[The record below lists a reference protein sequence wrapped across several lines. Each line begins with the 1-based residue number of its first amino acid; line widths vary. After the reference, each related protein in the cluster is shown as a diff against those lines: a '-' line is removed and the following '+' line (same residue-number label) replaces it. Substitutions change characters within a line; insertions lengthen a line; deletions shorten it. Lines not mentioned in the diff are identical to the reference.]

1 MPLPEPGDVLWQATA
16 APVPVR
22 PSLDGDIVAD
32 VAIIGGGITG
42 ISTALHLAAR
52 GVPVVVLEKDHIAGA
67 ASGRNA
73 GVVAPMLGR
82 GDPED
87 VVAALGPE
95 AGERLNQLVATSG
108 DNMFDLAH
116 RHNIDCDAEQTG
128 FLQPA
133 HAAIAVP
140 ALARRVEQ
148 WQARGKR
155 VELLDRA
162 GVAAM
167 TGTDAFAG
175 GLLDHSGG
183 QINPL
188 RFTLGL
194 ADAAG
199 KAGARI
205 FENTSAQSLRQ
216 TTEGWRIGT
225 ANGVVRAA
233 RVLLA
238 TNALVGPLWP
248 RLHRSILPLCVHQLA
263 TRPMAPDVVARVL
276 PGRQAAT
283 DTSRH
288 PFSMRFDADNRL
300 ISGAVSTW
308 PWGADGRMSRLI
320 RQRLATTLKLDH
332 VPEEDFI
339 WSGIAAITPDFL
351 PRLHTLAPGLTAMI
365 GCNGRG
371 IALCTALGPELAD
384 VLADKATTPPLPDT
398 TVKPL
403 SPHWLKRLGPR
414 FYMPVANWRDA
425 RDRAGG

>member
-1 MPLPEPGDVLWQATA
+1 MSP
-16 APVPVR
+16 PVPVR
-22 PSLDGDIVAD
+22 PSLDGDTEAD
-32 VAIIGGGITG
+32 IAIIGGGITG
-42 ISTALHLAAR
+42 ISTALHLAMR

-87 VVAALGPE
+87 VVASLGPE
-95 AGERLNQLVATSG
+95 AGERLNRLIATSG
-108 DNMFDLAH
+108 DVMFDLAR
-116 RHNIDCDAEQTG
+116 RHNIDCEAEQTG

-133 HAAIAVP
+133 HAGIAMP
-140 ALARRVEQ
+140 ALAGRFEQ
-148 WQARGKR
+148 WQVRGKH

-162 GVAAM
+162 GIAAM

-183 QINPL
+183 QINPFK
-188 RFTLGL
+188 FTCGM
-194 ADAAG
+194 AAAAEQ
-199 KAGARI
+199 AGAQI
-205 FENTSAQSLRQ
+205 FENTEARSLHR
-216 TTEGWRIGT
+216 TSEGWQIRTGQGI
-225 ANGVVRAA
+225 VKAA

-263 TRPMAPDVVARVL
+263 TRPMAADIVARVL

-283 DTSRH
+283 DTSHH
-288 PFSMRFDADNRL
+288 PFSMRFDAGNRL
-300 ISGAVSTW
+300 ISGAVSTL

-320 RQRLATTLKLDH
+320 RRRLATTLKLDR

-339 WSGIAAITPDFL
+339 WSGTAAITPDFL
-351 PRLHTLAPGLTAMI
+351 PRLHTLAPGLTAAI

-384 VLADKATTPPLPDT
+384 VLTDQATIPPLPYT

-414 FYMPVANWRDA
+414 IYMPVANWRDA
-425 RDRAGG
+425 RDRGAK